1 MRLLKMVLLPILIMS
16 CQNSVDMSKY
26 SNPRKKHYLPHRL
39 DEISGLAYH
48 SKNTLLTVND
58 EEGIVYFYN
67 FKKEEIVQE
76 LEFGKDGDYEGI
88 AYIKP
93 FIFVV
98 KSNGKIYQI
107 NEVSEKVT
115 KHTLPFTSKNNIE
128 GLCALNENELLV
140 ALKGKGGLDGENN
153 HKHSIYKYN
162 FETKST
168 SSYIDF
174 ESEDRIGWSG
184 IAIHNDTIHV
194 LSHRSSHI
202 YEFSLTSKELLNSH
216 KLKGKHFPQPEG
228 ICFSPDG
235 TLFISNEQADR
246 DRATILQF

>member
-1 MRLLKMVLLPILIMS
+1 MRLLKLLLLPILIMS

-26 SNPRKKHYLPHRL
+26 SNPKKKHFLPHRL

-48 SKNTLLTVND
+48 SENTLVTVND
-58 EEGIVYFYN
+58 EKGIIYFYN
-67 FKKEEIVQE
+67 YKEEEIIQE
-76 LEFGKDGDYEGI
+76 LDFGKDGDYEGI

-93 FIFVV
+93 HIFVV
-98 KSNGKIYQI
+98 KNNGKIYQI
-107 NEVSEKVT
+107 NENSEEII

-128 GLCALNENELLV
+128 GLCALNQSELLV
-140 ALKGKGGLDGENN
+140 ALKGKGGLEGENN

-162 FETKST
+162 FETEST
-168 SSYIDF
+168 SPFIEF
-174 ESEDRIGWSG
+174 ESDDRIGWSG
-184 IAIHNDTIHV
+184 IAIHQDTIHV
-194 LSHRSSHI
+194 LSHRSSRIH
-202 YEFSLTSKELLNSH
+202 EFDLLSKEFITSH
-216 KLKGKHFPQPEG
+216 KLKGKNFPQPEG